1 MTITATGSTIIFG
14 DSTVQ
19 STAISNTTAAI
30 DASQIVTG
38 TLPIARGGTNSTST
52 PTAGG
57 VVYGNGTAHAI
68 SAAGS
73 SGQVLTSAGTS
84 APTWT
89 TPTPGSMVLI
99 SSVTSSSGTQYFNF
113 NSGISGT
120 YTKYRII
127 VEGIYTLGGT
137 GQAVPS
143 LQLFTTGGLDG
154 NNVYNTV
161 VLWNSGNYS
170 GTAAISGNP
179 PNSTSSFVL
188 GPTNTGIAG
197 GNALNSYN
205 AVIDLSTYYN
215 TSGNYIASMTFNGN
229 GGPYY
234 TWTGNGSYKGTSGNN
249 QSIVGFRMYFP
260 SGVTDVVGKVS
271 LYGIT

>member
-30 DASQIVTG
+30 DASRIVTG

-57 VVYGNGTAHAI
+57 VVYGNGTAYAI

-113 NSGISGT
+113 NSGISDT

-127 VEGIYTLGGT
+127 AEGIYTLGGT
-137 GQAVPS
+137 TQAALS

-154 NNVYNTV
+154 NNVYNTIAI
-161 VLWNSGNYS
+161 WNTGNLT
-170 GTAAISGNP
+170 GTASISGSS
-179 PNSTSSFVL
+179 PNSISSFVL
-188 GPTNTGIAG
+188 GPGFSAMAG
-197 GNALNSYN
+197 NNPLNSYN

-215 TSGNYIASMTFNGN
+215 TSGNYVASMTFNGN
-229 GGPYY
+229 GGGYF
-234 TWTGNGSYKGTSGNN
+234 TWTGNGSYKGSSGNN
-249 QSIVGFRMYFP
+249 QSIVGFRMYLP
-260 SGVTDVVGKVS
+260 SGVTDLVGKVS